1 MFIVVLFATAKLWK
15 QPVCPLM
22 EKWIKKMWHICT
34 MKYYSAIKRKKL
46 MLFDGKL
53 MKLEILTLKQ
63 NMPDLE
69 RQVLH
74 VFSRMWTLETTQ
86 KP

>member
-1 MFIVVLFATAKLWK
+1 MFIVVLFATAKLRK